1 MLRLTLEQRR
11 RIEEHARRELP
22 NECCGILL
30 GTRTAD
36 TKTVSEVL
44 VCRNA
49 ASNPRTRYEIAPK
62 ELVAAQKEARSTGV
76 EIIGFYHSH
85 PNGPA
90 EPSQTDLREAYWVGC
105 SYAIL
110 ALNSGAAIRSFV
122 LMEAG
127 PQREFVEEL
136 LAADQRQ

>member
-11 RIEEHARRELP
+11 GIEEHARRELP

-49 ASNPRTRYEIAPK
+49 ASTRWTRYEIAP
-62 ELVAAQKEARSTGV
+62 EDLVAAQKKARSTGV

-90 EPSQTDLREAYWVGC
+90 EPSRTDLREAYWVGC

-110 ALNSGAAIRSFV
+110 ALNSGVAIRSFV
-122 LMEAG
+122 LVEA
-127 PQREFVEEL
+127 QLKRELVEESVEG
-136 LAADQRQ
+136 